1 MSELVPV
8 NPTSVSEIFDNF
20 LSKISDYSFLSE
32 TITDDDINEELM
44 GYLKSATVKFYKCK
58 NSLKIVI
65 NDMEEYMFVSEL
77 TPFEIEILT
86 TLMIVEYMKPQ
97 VLSSEV
103 IKQSLSDKDFRI
115 YSQANQLRELNLL
128 YRMFRTEATK
138 MITEYTYFSLDKEN
152 FK

>member
-8 NPTSVSEIFDNF
+8 NPTSVSEVFDNF
-20 LSKISDYSFLSE
+20 LSKISDYSFLSVN
-32 TITDDDINEELM
+32 ITDDEINEELM
-44 GYLKSATVKFYKCK
+44 GYLKSATVRFYKC
-58 NSLKIVI
+58 NNNLKIVM
-65 NDMEEYMFVSEL
+65 NGEGEHMFVSEL
-77 TPFEIEILT
+77 TPFEIEVLT
-86 TLMIVEYMKPQ
+86 VLMIVEYMKPQ

-128 YRMFRTEATK
+128 YRMFRTEANK
-138 MITEYTYFSLDKEN
+138 MITEYTYFNLDKEN